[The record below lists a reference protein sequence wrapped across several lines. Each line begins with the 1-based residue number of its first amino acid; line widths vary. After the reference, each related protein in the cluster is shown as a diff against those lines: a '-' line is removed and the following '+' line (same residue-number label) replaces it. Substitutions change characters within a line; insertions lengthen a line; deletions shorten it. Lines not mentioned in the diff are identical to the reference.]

1 MRSLL
6 SPAHSRLRR
15 LVAAA
20 AATGVFLLGPVGV
33 AQAAGGPAFTAHA
46 NPASNQFGSMVPEVL
61 SASGLPADA
70 TGTVNFTDLYNTFL
84 CSSPVVNGATSGC
97 DYFLGYQ
104 AGSTYTI
111 TATYS
116 GDSTYA
122 ASTATTTYTV
132 TPAPSSF
139 TAAASPTSQIYG
151 NPVTLSES
159 GFPSYASGSI
169 TFKDTTGAVLCTIG
183 NIQATQSCQ
192 TDGTQNAG
200 TENVTAFYSGDN
212 DFQPSTA
219 TTSYTIAKASISPTF
234 TVTPDPSTYGQTLTF
249 TESGFPAAATGTI
262 TYTGFY
268 AGQVF
273 CTETLPAT
281 SCQTTSPVDVNTK
294 NPVLNYPGDNNY
306 NAVTYRGAQFTVT
319 QAPSPSFAGTATPN
333 PTAYGT
339 GPETFAFSGL
349 GSDSTGTVTFT
360 DHATGALLCTV
371 AVAGATGSC
380 TSTTPSTQLV
390 GAYQVDAAYSGDASY
405 LTATTTT
412 TYDVTAAPTTFTA
425 TEMPDPA
432 TYGQAVTITET
443 GLAASATG
451 TVTYTD
457 HATGATLCTATLP
470 DPTCVTDGTQRAGL
484 VLVDGAYSG
493 DSSYAPSTS
502 SSQYTVTPAG
512 TALQASASPASGPHG
527 TAVTLTQTNL
537 PGNTTGTVTFT
548 DASGAPLCTITL
560 PAASCDTNGTQP
572 VGAYSVTAQYS
583 GDNNYQGSTANT
595 QFEVTPAT
603 FTPSVTITPNPTD
616 YATPVTFGSAGVP
629 ADATGTIDYT
639 VNGAILCTAT
649 LPTTSCATDGTQAP
663 GAYSVVAN
671 YNGDNN
677 YTASTSAGTAYTVN
691 KAPTAFTAAAATN
704 PADYAAAVELI
715 DVGLPSGDG
724 SGPAASGTVTYTDT
738 TTGFTLCTTTLP
750 ATTCSTDG
758 TQPSGTQD
766 VTAAYSGD
774 AFYAASAAAFSYTVK
789 LPTTMGVTVTPS
801 PATPNQ
807 AIVLQAAGLP
817 ADATGTVTFGY
828 SPIGG
833 QWGDFFCTASVAS
846 MRCSATAPTQAGTY
860 RVTGIYSGDAKY
872 SSVSTTTT
880 LTVAS
885 GTAASPASGANPTS
899 ATLAFTGGDLAPGV
913 LGLILLTAGAVLLWA
928 ARRRQGG
935 PTI

>member
-20 AATGVFLLGPVGV
+20 AATGLFLLGPAGV
-33 AQAAGGPAFTAHA
+33 AHAAGGPAFLAHA

-70 TGTVNFTDLYNTFL
+70 TGTVDFTDLYNNFL

-104 AGSTYTI
+104 AGNTYTI

-116 GDSTYA
+116 GGGTYV

-139 TAAASPTSQIYG
+139 TAAASPTSQVYG

-169 TFKDTTGAVLCTIG
+169 TFKDTATGAVLCAIA
-183 NIQATQSCQ
+183 NMQATQSCQ
-192 TDGTQNAG
+192 TNGTQNAG

-234 TVTPDPSTYGQTLTF
+234 TVTPNPSTYGQTLTF

-306 NAVTYRGAQFTVT
+306 NAVIYRGAQFTVT
-319 QAPSPSFAGTATPN
+319 QAPSPSFAATATPN

-360 DHATGALLCTV
+360 DPATGALLCTV

-380 TSTTPSTQLV
+380 TSTTPSPQPV

-412 TYDVTAAPTTFTA
+412 TYDVTAAPTTFT
-425 TEMPDPA
+425 
-432 TYGQAVTITET
+432 
-443 GLAASATG
+443 
-451 TVTYTD
+451 
-457 HATGATLCTATLP
+457 
-470 DPTCVTDGTQRAGL
+470 
-484 VLVDGAYSG
+484 
-493 DSSYAPSTS
+493 
-502 SSQYTVTPAG
+502 
-512 TALQASASPASGPHG
+512 
-527 TAVTLTQTNL
+527 
-537 PGNTTGTVTFT
+537 
-548 DASGAPLCTITL
+548 
-560 PAASCDTNGTQP
+560 
-572 VGAYSVTAQYS
+572 
-583 GDNNYQGSTANT
+583 
-595 QFEVTPAT
+595 
-603 FTPSVTITPNPTD
+603 VTITPNPTD
-616 YATPVTFGSAGVP
+616 YATPVTFDSTGVP

-639 VNGAILCTAT
+639 VQGAILCTAT

-663 GAYSVVAN
+663 GGYSVVAN
-671 YNGDNN
+671 YSGDAN
-677 YTASTSAGTAYTVN
+677 YTDFTSTGTAYTVN
-691 KAPTAFTAAAATN
+691 KAPAAFTAAAATN
-704 PADYAAAVELI
+704 PADYATAVDLI
-715 DVGLPSGDG
+715 DLGLPSGDG
-724 SGPAASGTVTYTDT
+724 SGPAASGTITYTDT
-738 TTGFTLCTTTLP
+738 TTGLTLCTTTLP

-758 TQPSGTQD
+758 TQPSGTQH
-766 VTAAYSGD
+766 VSAAYSGD
-774 AFYAASAAAFSYTVK
+774 AFYAASAAEFSYTVK
-789 LPTTMGVTVTPS
+789 LPTTMGVAVTPS

-817 ADATGTVTFGY
+817 TDATGTVTFGY
-828 SPIGG
+828 SPVGG
-833 QWGDFFCTASVAS
+833 QWGDVFCTAPVAS

-880 LTVAS
+880 LTIAI
-885 GTAASPASGANPTS
+885 AAVPDSPASGAKPTS
-899 ATLAFTGGDLAPGV
+899 ATLAFTGGDLAPGI
-913 LGLILLTAGAVLLWA
+913 LGLILVTAGAVLLWA

-935 PTI
+935 PAI